1 MRKFIVLR
9 GEDEFPLTKQ
19 MTIIQVSEMPDVLV
33 EKYPDSVFTIPVLRE
48 TGRLGNENVC
58 YLLERSDFG
67 DTKIIETFN
76 SSDGTIV
83 FAIV

>member
-9 GEDEFPLTKQ
+9 GEEEFPLTKE
-19 MTIIQVSEMPDVLV
+19 MAIIQVSKMPEILV
-33 EKYPDSVFTIPVLRE
+33 EKYLDTVFTIPVLRE
-48 TGRLGNENVC
+48 TGRLGNEDVC

-67 DTKIIETFN
+67 DTKILETFN
-76 SSDGTIV
+76 SSDGTNI

>member
-9 GEDEFPLTKQ
+9 GEEEFPLTKE
-19 MTIIQVSEMPDVLV
+19 MTIVQVSRMPEILV
-33 EKYPDSVFTIPVLRE
+33 EKYPDTVFTIPVLRE
-48 TGRLGNENVC
+48 TGRLGNEDVC

-67 DTKIIETFN
+67 DTKILETFN
-76 SSDGTIV
+76 SSDGTKI

>member
-9 GEDEFPLTKQ
+9 GEDEFPLTKE
-19 MTIIQVSEMPDVLV
+19 MTIVQVSEMPDVLV

-48 TGRLGNENVC
+48 TGRLGNEDVC

-67 DTKIIETFN
+67 DTRILETFN
-76 SSDGTIV
+76 SNDGTIV